1 MYRRGGWALPQSPPH
16 SHLRPAASRPSS
28 IRRLPY
34 SHHRQPLRLRR
45 FSPRPVRP
53 WRPCRRT
60 ASRAPCTW
68 PLRLRMAKRRRP
80 PGWSSISRP
89 PTASRGCISQSDPL
103 GMIEVPFVRI
113 GDVVY
118 TVNPQSGEWETS
130 ESSEA
135 PIDFLDFIGKD
146 VISNMKEPSVHTL
159 GILNDVK
166 VLSVT
171 GMVTATDLGDTTL
184 LRDSDIGG
192 KGELEIVY
200 WVGVDD
206 SLVRRFIA
214 SVLYPKYAGKSGPRW
229 PGFRQRSWSIR
240 RAWGLRW

>member
-1 MYRRGGWALPQSPPH
+1 METVPSYRLESALYMA
-16 SHLRPAASRPSS
+16 LEAEDGEE
-28 IRRLPY
+28 
-34 SHHRQPLRLRR
+34 
-45 FSPRPVRP
+45 
-53 WRPCRRT
+53 T
-60 ASRAPCTW
+60 ASTRLVINFQAPD
-68 PLRLRMAKRRRP
+68 RV
-80 PGWSSISRP
+80 
-89 PTASRGCISQSDPL
+89 RGCISQSDPL

-184 LRDSDIGG
+184 LRDFDIGG

-206 SLVRRFIA
+206 SLVR
-214 SVLYPKYAGKSGPRW
+214 LCTKSP
-229 PGFRQRSWSIR
+229 QSS
-240 RAWGLRW
+240 